1 MYPYNFK
8 PQESGVKHNKVFI
21 VMPFDDKYDAVF
33 TNLIEPATKKANEIL
48 GFSEEMSLEAY
59 RTKDDIRTTSG
70 WINVLEYLFTSQII
84 IGVLTDYNP
93 NVFYEL
99 GIAHATESITR
110 QILIADNNHEP
121 TFDTK
126 DLIYY
131 KYDPDNLSLSVEPLA
146 AKIAD
151 AIKWHKIEEERLIQ
165 KARRFISPFGLDVAI
180 IYGKNKNFHI
190 HKDKEDEYGYGKE
203 AYEKHFKGLENLC
216 QNGLVGLN
224 TKTVSDDFSMH
235 IEYSY
240 YWTNLGNDLL
250 FSLKI
255 IDEKELNDRRVKMP
269 ESF

>member
-1 MYPYNFK
+1 
-8 PQESGVKHNKVFI
+8 
-21 VMPFDDKYDAVF
+21 
-33 TNLIEPATKKANEIL
+33 
-48 GFSEEMSLEAY
+48 MSLEAY

-99 GIAHATESITR
+99 GIAHATEPITR

-146 AKIAD
+146 AKLAD
-151 AIKWHKIEEERLIQ
+151 AIKWYKIEEEGLIQ
-165 KARRFISPFGLDVAI
+165 KARRFISPFGLDIALK
-180 IYGKNKNFHI
+180 YGGNRNFHI
-190 HKDKEDEYGYGKE
+190 HKEKEVEYIYGKE
-203 AYEKHFKGLENLC
+203 TYEQHLKGLENLC
-216 QNGLVGLN
+216 QNGLTGLN
-224 TKTVSDDFSMH
+224 TNPIKNNNTAVR

-255 IDEKELNDRRVKMP
+255 IDEKELTDRRVKMP